1 MTRTLSANELEK
13 NDFFKKWAE
22 NAYSVSLSEV
32 AERYSDLTKG
42 LGGEITF
49 FSSPGRAELVGNHTD
64 HNNGL
69 VLATTIDLDTVAA
82 AQKTPV
88 SKKVIINSLGYSPIE
103 IDIDDLEVRD
113 SEYNKSSA
121 IARGI
126 LKGFIERG
134 YQIGGFVANTH
145 SNIFKGAGVSSSAAF
160 ELLICEILNVFYNQ
174 GRMDFI
180 TKAIIS
186 QYAENHYFGKPSGL
200 MDQLTISS
208 GGVNY
213 MDFKEDIPEVD
224 KIVWPFEDL
233 AAMIINC
240 GGDHSGLTQEY
251 AEIKQDMKS
260 VAKALGGSTLRQ
272 TSEVQ
277 FYENI
282 NEIKK
287 SCGGRAVLRAKHF
300 FEENNRVRD
309 AFLAINNRDEKVFVD
324 IINSSGASSY
334 EQLQNC
340 FIKGDAEQNIPYALK
355 MAQRFEKV
363 KALRVHGGGFAGT
376 ILVFVGKDMVEDFS
390 KYMNNY
396 FDKEKIFVLR
406 MRQAGVTRVEV

>member
-22 NAYSVSLSEV
+22 NAYSVPLSEV

-134 YQIGGFVANTH
+134 YQIGGLSPIPIQYLQRCGSQLF
-145 SNIFKGAGVSSSAAF
+145 GGF

-180 TKAIIS
+180 TKLSYRNTPKTIIS
-186 QYAENHYFGKPSGL
+186 VSLRGL
-200 MDQLTISS
+200 
-208 GGVNY
+208 
-213 MDFKEDIPEVD
+213 
-224 KIVWPFEDL
+224 W
-233 AAMIINC
+233 
-240 GGDHSGLTQEY
+240 
-251 AEIKQDMKS
+251 
-260 VAKALGGSTLRQ
+260 
-272 TSEVQ
+272 TS
-277 FYENI
+277 
-282 NEIKK
+282 
-287 SCGGRAVLRAKHF
+287 
-300 FEENNRVRD
+300 
-309 AFLAINNRDEKVFVD
+309 
-324 IINSSGASSY
+324 
-334 EQLQNC
+334 
-340 FIKGDAEQNIPYALK
+340 
-355 MAQRFEKV
+355 
-363 KALRVHGGGFAGT
+363 
-376 ILVFVGKDMVEDFS
+376 
-390 KYMNNY
+390 
-396 FDKEKIFVLR
+396 
-406 MRQAGVTRVEV
+406 